1 MTDDRDRIIP
11 GYAMHRVLGRGNT
24 SAVHLAID
32 PDGRKVA
39 LKIPHPDTLRVQD
52 AAERFANE
60 VRLTLKFKHPRL
72 VRGWAGTPHGQHAFL
87 SLEYYPQGSL
97 SDHLEQQLVRRVELE
112 RALRIL
118 ADVASALAYLH
129 KQGAV
134 HQDVKTHNV
143 YLDDQGRAALGDMG
157 STYFVA
163 QGGKVSGSPY
173 YMAPEIYHGE
183 TSSSASDVYSLG
195 ILMYELLSGDRP
207 FNGNSY
213 EELMVAHLTRFP
225 VSLSHLNP
233 AVARSVSKMA
243 ELALAKRPADRPTA
257 EAIRREILLSL
268 GEQTDEERGDDEL
281 RRTQAEPVKNVGR
294 HGHST
299 QRSAPRPA
307 EPTPAPRIEKDDEKR
322 GWNPF
327 RRKK

>member
-32 PDGRKVA
+32 PEGRKVA
-39 LKIPHPDTLRVQD
+39 LKIPHLETLRVQD

-97 SDHLEQQLVRRVELE
+97 SDHLEQQFVRRLEVE

-233 AVARSVSKMA
+233 GVVRSVSKMA

-257 EAIRREILLSL
+257 EAIRREILLAL
-268 GEQTDEERGDDEL
+268 GERTDEERGDDEP
-281 RRTQAEPVKNVGR
+281 RRNQVEPVKNVGR

-299 QRSAPRPA
+299 QRSTPRSVETAPVA
-307 EPTPAPRIEKDDEKR
+307 KIEKEDEKR

-327 RRKK
+327 RRRK